1 MKTALVNFEE
11 LQNSHVYKMLDAF
24 IDISYLNTCM
34 DRHDVVETE
43 ERQYVLNAL
52 NNAVNTTYEYKVS
65 FCKQVANFVLG
76 SYAPTT
82 LQEAEILFCNKLF
95 AELNAY
101 LKSYKY
107 REHTFFQYKDESDSV
122 YSSYMLSFHQEL
134 TEAITV
140 YLEGLPIKEH
150 VSH

>member
-11 LQNSHVYKMLDAF
+11 LQNSHLYKMLDSF
-24 IDISYLNTCM
+24 IDIAHLNTCM
-34 DRHDVVETE
+34 DRHDSIETE

-52 NNAVNTTYEYKVS
+52 NNAVNTTHQYKVS

-76 SYAPTT
+76 FYAPTT

-107 REHTFFQYKDESDSV
+107 REHSFFQYKDETDSV

-134 TEAITV
+134 AEAIAI
-140 YLEGLPIKEH
+140 YLDGLSIKEC